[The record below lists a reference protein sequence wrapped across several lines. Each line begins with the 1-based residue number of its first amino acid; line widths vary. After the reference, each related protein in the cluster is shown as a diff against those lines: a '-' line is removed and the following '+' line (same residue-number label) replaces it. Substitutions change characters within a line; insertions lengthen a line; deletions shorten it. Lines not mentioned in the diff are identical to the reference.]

1 MTSVKKMKFFKKSDK
16 KEGSLKTDFSY
27 DYNPEDERI
36 KTKTWKKVFLF
47 LIFFLILAG
56 GIFALRTGHILNK
69 VSTRGNIFSN
79 LAHIIPGVE
88 NKIKGEDEER
98 INILLLGMRGEHID
112 GGGLLADTIMVI
124 SVKLEEKKAALIS
137 IPRDLYVTVP
147 GINSQQKI
155 NSIYY
160 YGEQKNKGQGLEDM
174 KTIMGEILGKPIH
187 YSASINFK
195 GFTELVD
202 NLGGVELHLEEPF
215 IEPLQFHEEHVCDEN
230 VYTVSSGNFEEKKNE
245 KGKVVA
251 SYPLC
256 YNKDLECG
264 GIFELPAGDITLNG
278 EKALC
283 YVRSRVTSN
292 DFDRARRQQEVL
304 QKIKEKSLSLGVLA
318 NFGKINAILENL
330 GDNVRTDMQL
340 WEMKRMFEIFQEGLK
355 DTQIYQKVLENSEEG
370 LLYSPEITSP
380 EQGYILLPR
389 GENYDRIKEM
399 FNNIFNE

>member
-1 MTSVKKMKFFKKSDK
+1 MEFFGKRN
-16 KEGSLKTDFSY
+16 KENALEADFSY
-27 DYNPEDERI
+27 NYNPKDESKKLGKI
-36 KTKTWKKVFLF
+36 QGWKKALLF
-47 LIFFLILAG
+47 LISFLILAG
-56 GIFALRTGHILNK
+56 GISAWKTGHILNK

-88 NKIKGEDEER
+88 SKIKGEDEGR
-98 INILLLGMRGEHID
+98 INILLLGMRGENVP
-112 GGGLLADTIMVI
+112 GGGLLADTIMVA
-124 SVKLEEKKAALIS
+124 SVKPAENKVALVS

-147 GINSQQKI
+147 GTNSRQKI
-155 NSIYY
+155 NAVYY
-160 YGEQKNKGQGLEDM
+160 YGEQKKKGQGLEDM
-174 KTIMGEILGKPIH
+174 KTIVSEIAGMPIH

-195 GFTELVD
+195 GFTELID
-202 NLGGVELHLEEPF
+202 HLGGVELHLDKPF

-230 VYTVSSGNFEEKKNE
+230 VYTVPSGNFEEKKNK

-251 SYPLC
+251 KYPLC

-264 GIFELPAGDITLNG
+264 GIFELPAGDITLDG

-283 YVRSRVTSN
+283 YVRSRVTSS

-304 QKIKEKSLSLGVLA
+304 RKIKEKSLSLGLLA
-318 NFGKINAILENL
+318 NFGKINAMLNSL

-340 WEMKRMFEIFQEGLK
+340 WEMKKMFEIYQAMGEVK
-355 DTQIYQKVLENSEEG
+355 IYQKVLENSEEG

-389 GENYDRIKEM
+389 GDNYDRIKEM
-399 FNNIFNE
+399 FENIFDE

>member
-1 MTSVKKMKFFKKSDK
+1 MKFFKKNKEDDGLGSDFTYNYDPKSK
-16 KEGSLKTDFSY
+16 KPKFKS
-27 DYNPEDERI
+27 
-36 KTKTWKKVFLF
+36 WKKALLLLVL
-47 LIFFLILAG
+47 FLILAG
-56 GIFALRTGHILNK
+56 VVFLWKTGHILNK

-79 LAHIIPGVE
+79 LAHIIPGVK
-88 NKIKGEDEER
+88 NKIRGEDEGR
-98 INILLLGMRGEHID
+98 INILLLGMRGEHVD
-112 GGGLLADTIMVI
+112 GGGLLADTII
-124 SVKLEEKKAALIS
+124 IASVKPEENKVALIS
-137 IPRDLYVTVP
+137 IPRDLYVAVP
-147 GINSQQKI
+147 GTGSQQKI
-155 NSIYY
+155 NAVYH
-160 YGEQKNKGQGLEDM
+160 YGKQKNKGQGLEDM
-174 KTIMGEILGKPIH
+174 KEVVGEIVGRQIH

-202 NLGGVELHLEEPF
+202 HLGGIELHLEEPF

-264 GIFELPAGDITLNG
+264 GIFELPAGDITLDG

-283 YVRSRVTSN
+283 YVRSRVTSS
-292 DFDRARRQQEVL
+292 DFERARRQQEVL
-304 QKIKEKSLSLGVLA
+304 QQIKEKSLSLGVLA
-318 NFGKINAILENL
+318 NFGTINSMLDSL

-340 WEMKRMFEIFQEGLK
+340 WEMKRMFEIYQEMSE
-355 DTQIYQKVLENSEEG
+355 TQIYQKVLENSEEG

-389 GENYDRIKEM
+389 GDNYERIKEM
-399 FNNIFNE
+399 FENIFNK